1 MSDPSR
7 LHAAAIAAILNAA
20 LPASVDVYV
29 AKVDKADAD
38 LTYPYVVIWPP
49 PARRPLDSL
58 AGWTGGTVTTRTQIT
73 GAGTSDDE
81 VLASLDRA
89 AEALHGVTP
98 TIAGRT
104 CGQIQ
109 QADEQPNPITVD
121 PTVKTTGTD
130 PGRDIYM
137 GFIIVQLSSCT
148 V

>member
-7 LHAAAIAAILNAA
+7 LHAAAIQVLVDAA
-20 LPASVDVYV
+20 LPANVDVYL
-29 AKVDKADAD
+29 AKVNKADAE
-38 LTYPYVVIWPP
+38 LTWPYLVVWPP

-58 AGWTGGTVTTRTQIT
+58 AGWTAGTVTTRTQLT
-73 GAGTSDDE
+73 AAGTSADE
-81 VLASLDRA
+81 VLAVLDRA

-109 QADEQPNPITVD
+109 QTDDQPPPVTVD
-121 PTVKTTGTD
+121 PTVKTAGAD

-137 GFIIVQLSSCT
+137 GFIIVLLSS
-148 V
+148 VAG